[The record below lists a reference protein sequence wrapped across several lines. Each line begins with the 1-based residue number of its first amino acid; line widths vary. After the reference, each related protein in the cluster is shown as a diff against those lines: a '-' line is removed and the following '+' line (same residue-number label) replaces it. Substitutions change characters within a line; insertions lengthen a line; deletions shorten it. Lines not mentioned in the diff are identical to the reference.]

1 METVKLSSK
10 GQVVIPK
17 SIREALNY
25 QPGAAFVVSLVGNE
39 IRLRPSTTI
48 KATTV
53 DEVGGML
60 HRPGQKPM
68 SAAEQNLRIARMIK
82 DQDEAT
88 REK

>member
-17 SIREALNY
+17 FIRDALHY
-25 QPGAAFVVSLVGNE
+25 QPGAAFVVSMVGNE
-39 IRLRPSTTI
+39 IRLRPSTPI

-60 HRPGQKPM
+60 HRPGRKPM
-68 SAAEQNLRIARMIK
+68 SDAEQNRRIARMIK